1 MAQRKDLSGD
11 ACPVA
16 RTVDLVGDRWS
27 LLILRDAFDGVR
39 RFGAFQRNLGIARN
53 MLTDRLRML
62 VEAEVLGVA
71 PASDGSAYQEYVLT
85 DKGRALFPLIVAMQ
99 QWGEAHLFAPG
110 EAHSMLIERRSGRQ
124 VVEMTP
130 RTQGGRP
137 LRHEDTVVRKI
148 GADDGGA

>member
-1 MAQRKDLSGD
+1 MSGD

-16 RTVDLVGDRWS
+16 RTVDVVGDRWS

-39 RFGAFQRNLGIARN
+39 RFGEFQRNLGIARN

-62 VEAEVLGVA
+62 VDAGVLAVA

-85 DKGRALFPLIVAMQ
+85 EKGGELFPMIVAMQ

-110 EAHSMLIERRSGRQ
+110 EAHSTLVERRSGRQ
-124 VVEMTP
+124 VVAMTP
-130 RTQGGRP
+130 RTHGGRP
-137 LRHEDTVVRKI
+137 LRHEDTAVRKI
-148 GADDGGA
+148 GSDEHGA